1 MRQRDL
7 YYLPCLPQVLC
18 GAISYGVLCSWAVL
32 LPPSA
37 ASLMPSLP
45 VVDVSEDVEV
55 DGDWLLSGQTK
66 LPSPRIRINETALPV
81 NGNYIE
87 YHATG
92 VCTSPCSSLH
102 SLQLTCT
109 CSLPPTILS
118 HLTNHSHLT
127 RSHHSHASHTSC
139 TPYSLTSLTHLTHLM
154 HTLLA
159 HITHTPHTP
168 HTHTPFSPSRRQS
181 SDQPRSGDLCRT
193 CSHGPVHMAAEQAPG
208 HASATPHEAGEGHL
222 VSHW

>member
-1 MRQRDL
+1 MSGCLEHMRQRDL
-7 YYLPCLPQVLC
+7 YYLPSLPQVLC

-37 ASLMPSLP
+37 ASLTPSLP

-92 VCTSPCSSLH
+92 ACTSPCTSLH

-118 HLTNHSHLT
+118 PHKPLTPH
-127 RSHHSHASHTSC
+127 
-139 TPYSLTSLTHLTHLM
+139 SLTSLTHLTHLM

-168 HTHTPFSPSRRQS
+168 HAHLTRSHHSHTSHTHTHPIQPKQGAVLRSAPQWRSVQDLLTWPS
-181 SDQPRSGDLCRT
+181 
-193 CSHGPVHMAAEQAPG
+193 SHGC
-208 HASATPHEAGEGHL
+208 
-222 VSHW
+222 